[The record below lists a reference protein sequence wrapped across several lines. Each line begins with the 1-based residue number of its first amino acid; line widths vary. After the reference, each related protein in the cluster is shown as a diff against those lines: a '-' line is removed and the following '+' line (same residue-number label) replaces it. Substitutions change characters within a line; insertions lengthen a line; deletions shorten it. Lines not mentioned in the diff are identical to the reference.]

1 MPTFDTPEP
10 IQALIDAG
18 GVTLTVNA
26 VEHATSTTVE
36 VSPHNPARSGD
47 VQQADRTVVELT
59 GGRLSIGAPRS
70 TKTRLRGL
78 FGNSE
83 RIDVTVSLPAESAL
97 EVRGWGD
104 VRTNGTL
111 GPVDIDSGMGDITLD
126 RVGAVRVKTAMGEV
140 RVGAAA
146 GPADLRSSAGTV
158 SVGHA
163 DGEVTAKTSAG
174 DVRVEEG
181 QGDLRLSTSYGD
193 VRVQRASA
201 GVTASTSAGDVRLN
215 SVCSGHVDVRTSYGK
230 LEIGIA
236 HGTAAWLDVNAR
248 HGVVRSDLA
257 DADGPG
263 DSELTVRIH
272 AVTGF
277 GDIILRRA

>member
-1 MPTFDTPEP
+1 MPTFETPEP
-10 IQALIDAG
+10 IQTLVDVG

-26 VEHATSTTVE
+26 VEHGTTATVDIA
-36 VSPHNPARSGD
+36 PHNPGRSGD
-47 VQQADRTVVELT
+47 VQQAERIVTELV
-59 GGRLSIGAPRS
+59 GGRLSVRSPRS

-78 FGNSE
+78 FGGSE
-83 RIDVTVSLPAESAL
+83 RVDITITVPAESGL

-104 VRTNGTL
+104 VRSSGTL
-111 GPVDIDSGMGDITLD
+111 GTVDIDTGMGDIALD

-140 RVGAAA
+140 RVGSAG

-201 GVTASTSAGDVRLN
+201 DVTASTSAGDVRLS
-215 SVCSGHVDVRTSYGK
+215 SVCSGQVDVKTSYGQ

-236 HGTAAWLDVNAR
+236 HGTAAWLDVDAR
-248 HGVVRSDLA
+248 HGTVRSELQ
-257 DADGPG
+257 DAEGPG
-263 DSELTVRIH
+263 DSELTVKVR
-272 AVTGF
+272 AVTGY
-277 GDIILRRA
+277 GDIVLRRA